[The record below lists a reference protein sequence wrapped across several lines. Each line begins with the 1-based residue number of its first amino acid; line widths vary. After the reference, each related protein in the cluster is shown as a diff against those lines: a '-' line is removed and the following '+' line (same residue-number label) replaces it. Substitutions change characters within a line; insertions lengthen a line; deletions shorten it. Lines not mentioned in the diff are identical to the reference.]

1 MKKSW
6 EQIHQELSEPFS
18 HEDVEWK
25 IQTVSKDKSRG
36 LAVAYV
42 TARAIQNRLDAVV
55 GAQNWKP
62 VFRQWHTVTD
72 RDGNPIPS
80 QLCTIQ
86 IFDDERHEWLEKTD
100 GAENTDYEPVK
111 GGLSD
116 AMKRAASQ
124 WGIGRYLYKLGT
136 PWVDVEFFGKT
147 AVIAKKEMPGLN
159 QFHDDFIAKLKGP
172 MPGNRSNPP
181 QQERQRSETSPQSN
195 TSSGNRATTN
205 GSAKPKISIAD
216 TPRYTIRKAVPH
228 RFKSGIMTIM
238 DIECENGDVFTV
250 FCDKPDDA
258 LRAGTVLTNL
268 RVSQRPGKDDPN
280 RRFNTLE
287 SYRVA
292 SAAYCTAKGYI
303 QGLQRRAEIGGKRCY
318 VWVSSNPDKC
328 RKDGSPLYPCG
339 TRAHGWIHITGNVHS
354 TTASITEGA
363 LKGDTASCLSNGAL
377 YLCAPGVNAIKYLP
391 SAIRS
396 LSVERLLGEYDM
408 DQIRQEQYSAALRR
422 MQDTLKP
429 LGIPY
434 IQQMWNPAYNGID
447 DYKLHSRW
455 LPLAA

>member
-159 QFHDDFIAKLKGP
+159 QFHDDFIA
-172 MPGNRSNPP
+172 
-181 QQERQRSETSPQSN
+181 
-195 TSSGNRATTN
+195 
-205 GSAKPKISIAD
+205 
-216 TPRYTIRKAVPH
+216 
-228 RFKSGIMTIM
+228 
-238 DIECENGDVFTV
+238 
-250 FCDKPDDA
+250 
-258 LRAGTVLTNL
+258 
-268 RVSQRPGKDDPN
+268 
-280 RRFNTLE
+280 
-287 SYRVA
+287 
-292 SAAYCTAKGYI
+292 
-303 QGLQRRAEIGGKRCY
+303 
-318 VWVSSNPDKC
+318 
-328 RKDGSPLYPCG
+328 
-339 TRAHGWIHITGNVHS
+339 NV
-354 TTASITEGA
+354 
-363 LKGDTASCLSNGAL
+363 
-377 YLCAPGVNAIKYLP
+377 YLFHYKV
-391 SAIRS
+391 
-396 LSVERLLGEYDM
+396 
-408 DQIRQEQYSAALRR
+408 QYSPNSLLLRQYR
-422 MQDTLKP
+422 TEKQTQYCS
-429 LGIPY
+429 I
-434 IQQMWNPAYNGID
+434 
-447 DYKLHSRW
+447 
-455 LPLAA
+455 

>member
-6 EQIHQELSEPFS
+6 EQIHQELSAPFS

-55 GAQNWKP
+55 GAQNWKL

-72 RDGNPIPS
+72 RDGNPLPS

-86 IFDDERHEWLEKTD
+86 IFDDDRHEWLEKTD

-159 QFHDDFIAKLKGP
+159 QFHDDFVAKLKEP
-172 MPGNRSNPP
+172 MPGSRSKPS
-181 QQERQRSETSPQSN
+181 QQERQRSETSSQCN
-195 TSSGNRATTN
+195 AASGNGTTAN

-228 RFKSGIMTIM
+228 RFKSGVMTIM

-250 FCDKPDDA
+250 FCDKPDEA

-268 RVSQRPGKDDPN
+268 RV
-280 RRFNTLE
+280 
-287 SYRVA
+287 
-292 SAAYCTAKGYI
+292 I
-303 QGLQRRAEIGGKRCY
+303 QL
-318 VWVSSNPDKC
+318 
-328 RKDGSPLYPCG
+328 
-339 TRAHGWIHITGNVHS
+339 
-354 TTASITEGA
+354 
-363 LKGDTASCLSNGAL
+363 
-377 YLCAPGVNAIKYLP
+377 
-391 SAIRS
+391 
-396 LSVERLLGEYDM
+396 
-408 DQIRQEQYSAALRR
+408 
-422 MQDTLKP
+422 
-429 LGIPY
+429 
-434 IQQMWNPAYNGID
+434 
-447 DYKLHSRW
+447 
-455 LPLAA
+455 

>member
-124 WGIGRYLYKLGT
+124 WGI
-136 PWVDVEFFGKT
+136 D
-147 AVIAKKEMPGLN
+147 
-159 QFHDDFIAKLKGP
+159 H
-172 MPGNRSNPP
+172 
-181 QQERQRSETSPQSN
+181 
-195 TSSGNRATTN
+195 
-205 GSAKPKISIAD
+205 
-216 TPRYTIRKAVPH
+216 
-228 RFKSGIMTIM
+228 
-238 DIECENGDVFTV
+238 
-250 FCDKPDDA
+250 
-258 LRAGTVLTNL
+258 
-268 RVSQRPGKDDPN
+268 
-280 RRFNTLE
+280 
-287 SYRVA
+287 
-292 SAAYCTAKGYI
+292 
-303 QGLQRRAEIGGKRCY
+303 
-318 VWVSSNPDKC
+318 
-328 RKDGSPLYPCG
+328 
-339 TRAHGWIHITGNVHS
+339 AH
-354 TTASITEGA
+354 
-363 LKGDTASCLSNGAL
+363 
-377 YLCAPGVNAIKYLP
+377 
-391 SAIRS
+391 
-396 LSVERLLGEYDM
+396 
-408 DQIRQEQYSAALRR
+408 
-422 MQDTLKP
+422 LKP
-429 LGIPY
+429 LRSC
-434 IQQMWNPAYNGID
+434 A
-447 DYKLHSRW
+447 
-455 LPLAA
+455 

>member
-6 EQIHQELSEPFS
+6 EQIHQELSAPFS

-86 IFDDERHEWLEKTD
+86 IFDDDRHEWLEKTD

-181 QQERQRSETSPQSN
+181 QQERQRSETSSQSN

-228 RFKSGIMTIM
+228 RFKSGVMTIM

-292 SAAYCTAKGYI
+292 SAA
-303 QGLQRRAEIGGKRCY
+303 
-318 VWVSSNPDKC
+318 
-328 RKDGSPLYPCG
+328 
-339 TRAHGWIHITGNVHS
+339 
-354 TTASITEGA
+354 
-363 LKGDTASCLSNGAL
+363 
-377 YLCAPGVNAIKYLP
+377 
-391 SAIRS
+391 
-396 LSVERLLGEYDM
+396 
-408 DQIRQEQYSAALRR
+408 
-422 MQDTLKP
+422 
-429 LGIPY
+429 
-434 IQQMWNPAYNGID
+434 
-447 DYKLHSRW
+447 
-455 LPLAA
+455 

>member
-159 QFHDDFIAKLKGP
+159 QFHDDFVAKLKEP
-172 MPGNRSNPP
+172 MPGSRSKPS

-292 SAAYCTAKGYI
+292 SAA
-303 QGLQRRAEIGGKRCY
+303 
-318 VWVSSNPDKC
+318 
-328 RKDGSPLYPCG
+328 
-339 TRAHGWIHITGNVHS
+339 
-354 TTASITEGA
+354 
-363 LKGDTASCLSNGAL
+363 
-377 YLCAPGVNAIKYLP
+377 
-391 SAIRS
+391 
-396 LSVERLLGEYDM
+396 
-408 DQIRQEQYSAALRR
+408 
-422 MQDTLKP
+422 
-429 LGIPY
+429 
-434 IQQMWNPAYNGID
+434 
-447 DYKLHSRW
+447 
-455 LPLAA
+455 

>member
-86 IFDDERHEWLEKTD
+86 IFDDERSEWLEKTD

-159 QFHDDFIAKLKGP
+159 QFHDDFVAKLKGL
-172 MPGNRSNPP
+172 MPGNRSKTP
-181 QQERQRSETSPQSN
+181 QQGCGKGRRLLHKAIPHLGIRRRPTVPQSQQ
-195 TSSGNRATTN
+195 
-205 GSAKPKISIAD
+205 ISIAD

-228 RFKSGIMTIM
+228 RFKSGVMTIM

-268 RVSQRPGKDDPN
+268 RVIQRPGKDDPN

-292 SAAYCTAKGYI
+292 SAA
-303 QGLQRRAEIGGKRCY
+303 
-318 VWVSSNPDKC
+318 
-328 RKDGSPLYPCG
+328 
-339 TRAHGWIHITGNVHS
+339 
-354 TTASITEGA
+354 
-363 LKGDTASCLSNGAL
+363 
-377 YLCAPGVNAIKYLP
+377 
-391 SAIRS
+391 
-396 LSVERLLGEYDM
+396 
-408 DQIRQEQYSAALRR
+408 
-422 MQDTLKP
+422 
-429 LGIPY
+429 
-434 IQQMWNPAYNGID
+434 
-447 DYKLHSRW
+447 
-455 LPLAA
+455 